1 MAKYLVIH
9 GPNLNQLGKRDLK
22 IYGTQSLDDINL
34 LITERANQLEVQ
46 VSFFQANSEG
56 SIIDHLQTE
65 ANTANGVIINP
76 GAFGHYSYAIHDAL
90 LDLNKPIAEVH
101 LSNVFAREEWRHKSV
116 VSPIARGVISGF
128 GWRGYVAALEMLV
141 ALESGSSN

>member
-1 MAKYLVIH
+1 MAKYLVVH
-9 GPNLNQLGKRDLK
+9 GPNLNRLGKRDLK
-22 IYGTQSLDDINL
+22 IYGTQSLDDINV
-34 LITERANQLEVQ
+34 LIAERANQLKVQ

-65 ANTANGVIINP
+65 ANTADGVIINP

-90 LDLNKPIAEVH
+90 IDVGKPIAEVH

-141 ALESGSSN
+141 ALDSGSSN